1 MRKKRKGKSPK
12 SATKNRRDS
21 ATGKFVNQNPS
32 KGSVWS
38 GLSNRKTVNLE
49 RNLRGVMKEHRGEF
63 LSKEIARYK
72 GIRIIED

>member
-1 MRKKRKGKSPK
+1 MTKRKKGKSIK
-12 SATKNRRDS
+12 AHNRSA
-21 ATGKFVNQNPS
+21 ATGKFVTQNPS

-38 GLSNRKTVNLE
+38 GLSKNKTVRIE

-63 LSKEIARYK
+63 LSKELARYK